1 MILSRSEKWIAVGV
15 VTIHLIF
22 ILLGFLKISDSDT
35 PRDSVMQANL
45 ISAPEPVAQPKPEPP
60 KPKPTPPEKPKKE
73 SKPEPALKTLATES
87 PTKAVPEK
95 PNQGSGQNVASSN
108 APTNPGVQGP
118 TNVDINQLI
127 ILYKPDTEVFY
138 PSFSKRIGEEGNV
151 EMRIQIDETG
161 SVQSVQVVTSSGS
174 PRLDK
179 AASELAARVRF
190 KPHTQNGTPIKVTA
204 KIGVRFKLKD

>member
-1 MILSRSEKWIAVGV
+1 MRLSRSEKWIAVGV
-15 VTIHLIF
+15 ISIHLFF
-22 ILLGFLKISDSDT
+22 ILWSLIKFT
-35 PRDSVMQANL
+35 PQEDKRDSVMQANL
-45 ISAPEPVAQPKPEPP
+45 ISAPETAPQPKPEPP
-60 KPKPTPPEKPKKE
+60 KPKPTPPEKNKKPTP
-73 SKPEPALKTLATES
+73 PEPALKTLATET
-87 PTKAVPEK
+87 PTKTNPEK
-95 PNQGSGQNVASSN
+95 PTQGSGQTQASTN

-151 EMRIQIDETG
+151 EMRIQIDESG
-161 SVQSVQVVTSSGS
+161 NVQNVQVVTSSGS

>member
-1 MILSRSEKWIAVGV
+1 MMKLTRSEKWIAIGV
-15 VTIHLIF
+15 IAFHLFF
-22 ILLGFLKISDSDT
+22 ILLGMIHFNDENNRPDN
-35 PRDSVMQANL
+35 VMQANL
-45 ISAPEPVAQPKPEPP
+45 ISAPEKKEQPKPEPP
-60 KPKPTPPEKPKKE
+60 KPKAPPEKSKKAA
-73 SKPEPALKTLATES
+73 PQEPALKTLATES
-87 PTKAVPEK
+87 PTKAAPEK
-95 PNQGSGQNVASSN
+95 PTQGQGQTQASTN

-151 EMRIQIDETG
+151 EMRIQIDEG
-161 SVQSVQVVTSSGS
+161 GNVQNVQVVQSSGS

-190 KPHTQNGTPIKVTA
+190 KPHTQNGVPIKVTA
-204 KIGVRFKLKD
+204 KIGVKFKLKD